1 MKVFKLDSERLHK
14 IDKQNIVIEFMSNL
28 MEGNKEVEKLL
39 PEINLIDS
47 KIGKLCSDVFEKR
60 GNYDK

>member
-1 MKVFKLDSERLHK
+1 MKVYKLNSERLHK
-14 IDKQNIVIEFMSNL
+14 IDKQNIAIGFMSNL

-47 KIGKLCSDVFEKR
+47 KIGKLCADVFERVSK
-60 GNYDK
+60 

>member
-1 MKVFKLDSERLHK
+1 MKVYKLDSERLHK
-14 IDKQNIVIEFMSNL
+14 IDKQNIAIEFMSNL

-47 KIGKLCSDVFEKR
+47 KIGKLCADVFERVSK
-60 GNYDK
+60 